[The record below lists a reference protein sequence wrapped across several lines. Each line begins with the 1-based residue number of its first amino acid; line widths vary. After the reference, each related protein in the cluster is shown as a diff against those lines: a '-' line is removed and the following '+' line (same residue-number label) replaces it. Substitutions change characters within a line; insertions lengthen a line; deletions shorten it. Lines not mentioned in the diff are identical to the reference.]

1 MKRLFRLGTTS
12 FIYPDHILPNV
23 RKIGR
28 YFDEIELL
36 VFESRPDT
44 VLPSKKEIAEL
55 ADLSKDL
62 DLLYNIHLPTDVY
75 LAHASAK
82 LRQQAADTMAR
93 VVDLCAPLAPTTH
106 TLHLETGDPDDP
118 GGTAAWQARA
128 FDGLDRLMPFLPG
141 PRVISVETLDYPPA
155 CLEPVRAVHGFQI
168 CMDVGHHLR
177 YGHDPEHSFS
187 LFQDHLAVM
196 HLHGVAGAKK
206 TARDHVGLDRLGPGQ
221 QHQVMALLKK
231 YHGCVSLEV
240 FNRRDLNG
248 SLALLSSVFD
258 DIPSPLPA

>member
-44 VLPSKKEIAEL
+44 VLPSKTVIAEL
-55 ADLSKDL
+55 ADLSTDL
-62 DLLYNIHLPTDVY
+62 DLLYNIHLPTDIH
-75 LAHASAK
+75 LAHESAK
-82 LRQQAADTMAR
+82 MRQQAADTIAR
-93 VVDLCAPLAPTTH
+93 VVDLCALLAPTTH
-106 TLHLETGDPDDP
+106 TLHLETGGQGAP
-118 GGTAAWQARA
+118 GGTAAWQALA
-128 FDGLDRLMPFLPG
+128 LDGLDRLMSFLPD

-155 CLEPVRAVHGFQI
+155 CLEPLRTAHGFQI
-168 CMDVGHHLR
+168 CMDVGHHLK
-177 YGHDPEHSFS
+177 YGYDLDHSFN
-187 LFQDHLAVM
+187 LFQDYLAVM
-196 HLHGVAGAKK
+196 HLHGVAGAGKD
-206 TARDHVGLDRLGPGQ
+206 ARDHVGLDRLDPGQ

-231 YHGCVSLEV
+231 YHGCVNLEV

-248 SLALLSSVFD
+248 SLAVLSAVFD
-258 DIPSPLPA
+258 DIPFPLPV

>member
-36 VFESRPDT
+36 VFESMPDT

-55 ADLSKDL
+55 ADLSTDL
-62 DLLYNIHLPTDVY
+62 DLMYNIHLPTDVY
-75 LAHASAK
+75 LAHDSK
-82 LRQQAADTMAR
+82 HLRQQAADTIAR

-106 TLHLETGDPDDP
+106 TLHLETGDQSNP
-118 GGTAAWQARA
+118 GGTAVWQAQA
-128 FDGLDRLMPFLPG
+128 LDGLDRLMPFLPD
-141 PRVISVETLDYPPA
+141 PRAISVETLDYPPA
-155 CLEPVRAVHGFQI
+155 CLEPLQRAHGFQI
-168 CMDVGHHLR
+168 CMDIGHHLK
-177 YGHDPEHSFS
+177 YGYDLEHSFS
-187 LFQDHLAVM
+187 LFSDHLPVM
-196 HLHGVAGAKK
+196 HLHGVAGAPKD
-206 TARDHVGLDRLGPGQ
+206 ARDHVGLDCLAQDQ
-221 QHQVMALLKK
+221 QHQILALLKK

-248 SLALLSSVFD
+248 SLAVLSAMFD
-258 DIPSPLPA
+258 NIPSPLPA

>member
-55 ADLSKDL
+55 ANLSTEL
-62 DLLYNIHLPTDVY
+62 DLMYNIHLPTDVY
-75 LAHASAK
+75 LAHDSPSF
-82 LRQQAADTMAR
+82 RQQAADTIAR

-106 TLHLETGDPDDP
+106 TLHLETGEKGTP
-118 GGTAAWQARA
+118 GGTTAWQAQA
-128 FDGLDRLMPFLPG
+128 LDGLDRLMPFLSD

-155 CLEPVRAVHGFQI
+155 CLAPLRAAHEFQI
-168 CMDVGHHLR
+168 CMDAGHHLK
-177 YGHDPEHSFS
+177 YGYDLEYSLS
-187 LFQDHLAVM
+187 LFQDHLAVI
-196 HLHGVAGAKK
+196 HLHGVAGAGKD
-206 TARDHVGLDRLGPGQ
+206 ARDHVGLDRLGPGQ
-221 QHQVMALLKK
+221 QRQVMALLKQ

-240 FNRRDLNG
+240 FNRRDLNS
-248 SLALLSSVFD
+248 SLAVLSAMFD